1 MWVLFLPLSNN
12 LWDVDKTTTQR
23 LSSKAPGPPITDDPE
38 LSDHT
43 YVRTKCN
50 RNAIVADIAP
60 KEELIRQGR

>member
-1 MWVLFLPLSNN
+1 MWVLFLSLSNN

-23 LSSKAPGPPITDDPE
+23 LSPKALGPPITDDPE
-38 LSDHT
+38 LFSHT
-43 YVRTKCN
+43 CVCIKCN